1 MREPKHGKLPNLF
14 GVVLVFAVVELA
26 TADANATEPKSTS
39 PIVSSIADALLA
51 EIIPSGRGSLCDF
64 PDKHDPRKPLVVLVP
79 GLLAADNSMNSIRD
93 ALCSESFGT
102 SFFTYSSHEGIV
114 SGANLLSKELRR
126 VGTQW
131 PNRNV
136 VLLTHSMGGLV
147 ARACVEDKNLNPGNI
162 SRLIMI
168 APPNHGSAIAGLSA
182 AELAKKFSLP
192 NEVALASLKPIDDA
206 IGGFVG
212 RIKEELRPESSVL
225 AALNSNPIPGQISYS
240 IIAGTGGPVPGE
252 LIEMSLVLGRLIFG
266 EEPEAKTSLNRV
278 SQLARLDEWTRGR
291 GDGVVSVKSAKLAGV
306 TDIVELPFGHNDF
319 GTETTEVTKQ
329 VITEVLNRLRP
340 ERK

>member
-1 MREPKHGKLPNLF
+1 
-14 GVVLVFAVVELA
+14 
-26 TADANATEPKSTS
+26 
-39 PIVSSIADALLA
+39 
-51 EIIPSGRGSLCDF
+51 
-64 PDKHDPRKPLVVLVP
+64 
-79 GLLAADNSMNSIRD
+79 
-93 ALCSESFGT
+93 
-102 SFFTYSSHEGIV
+102 
-114 SGANLLSKELRR
+114 
-126 VGTQW
+126 
-131 PNRNV
+131 
-136 VLLTHSMGGLV
+136 MGGLV

-266 EEPEAKTSLNRV
+266 EEPDAKTSLNRV